1 MGPRHETTLDKGPMM
16 SERRTLASG
25 DVLARRYE
33 LQDLVNE
40 RHGSSTWRAHDQTL
54 NRNVGIEMISSV
66 DPRSQHFLDAARES
80 TSVTD
85 PRFLRVLDLIE
96 DEQRHHLVVREWA
109 RAFPLDQLL
118 AQSSLPNRRAAT
130 VVAEVAEAM
139 AHAHEH
145 GIYHRRLTPH
155 QVLLK
160 QSGAV
165 RVVGLGVATALAP
178 VGRQDTLSDLQAY
191 EQLDVQA
198 LGKLLYASVTSR
210 WPGAPVDG
218 LPAAPTEHGRLLR
231 PRQVRAG
238 VSRDIDAVADRILG
252 SPPRHHVAPL
262 RKAGDVARTL
272 RLSGEDDDL
281 HDDQPSLAGISSPD
295 LLRLDP
301 VIVPGGPPPGL
312 EPPRRRPKAHAPAP
326 PTTFERSKERA
337 RVAARGDRGLRL
349 LGLAGAAV
357 ILSLLGFLASRS
369 GNSSSNSID
378 EASAVRV
385 LPIQRAVDFDPQS
398 DDGRENRD
406 EAALAIDGLPET
418 SWQTSTYLGSADLGG
433 LKDGVGLVLDLGGL
447 RQVDSLRLRLG
458 GEPTSLVVYAASEST
473 QRTPRSRRDLTAVAT
488 VDSAGSDASI
498 SLPSGIDTRFVVVWL
513 TSLPEVGPDEFRG
526 EIRDVVVRGRS

>member
-1 MGPRHETTLDKGPMM
+1 M
-16 SERRTLASG
+16 SDRRPLASG

-33 LQDLVNE
+33 LQDLVTE
-40 RHGSSTWRAHDQTL
+40 KHGSSSWRAHDKIL
-54 NRNVGIEMISSV
+54 NRNVGIEMLSSA
-66 DPRSQHFLDAARES
+66 DPRAEHFLGAARES
-80 TSVTD
+80 TAVTD

-96 DEQRHHLVVREWA
+96 DEQSHHLVVREWA

-118 AQSSLPNRRAAT
+118 AQSPLPNRRAAT

-145 GIYHRRLTPH
+145 GVYHRRLTPH

-178 VGRQDTLSDLQAY
+178 VGRQDTISDLQAY

-198 LGKLLYASVTSR
+198 IGNLLYACLTGR
-210 WPGAPVDG
+210 WPGAHVDG

-238 VSRDIDAVADRILG
+238 VSRDIDTIADRILG
-252 SPPRHHVAPL
+252 SPPRDHAPPL
-262 RKAGDVARTL
+262 RKAADIARTL

-281 HDDQPSLAGISSPD
+281 VDDQPSLAGISSPD

-312 EPPRRRPKAHAPAP
+312 EPPRRRPKAHQPAP
-326 PTTFERSKERA
+326 PTTFERGKLRA
-337 RVAARGDRGLRL
+337 RRAAKGDRGLVL
-349 LGLAGAAV
+349 LGVAGALV
-357 ILSLLGFLASRS
+357 IVSLLGFMVSRS
-369 GNSSSNSID
+369 GEQEVDPVDRLSP
-378 EASAVRV
+378 VRV
-385 LPIQRAVDFDPQS
+385 LPIQRAIDLDPQG

-406 EAALAIDGLPET
+406 QTKLAIDGLPGT
-418 SWQTSTYLGSADLGG
+418 GWQTSRYLGAADLGG
-433 LKDGVGLVLDLGGL
+433 IKDGVGLVLDLGGI
-447 RQVDSLRLRLG
+447 REVASVRLRLAG
-458 GEPTSLVVYAASEST
+458 DPTSLEVYTAPGDRERA
-473 QRTPRSRRDLTAVAT
+473 PRSLKRLQQVAT
-488 VDSAGSDASI
+488 VEAAGSDASI
-498 SLPSGIDTRFVVVWL
+498 ALPSGVMTRYVVVWL
-513 TSLPEVGPDEFRG
+513 TSLPEVEPGVFVG
-526 EIRDVVVRGRS
+526 QIRDVVIRGRS

>member
-1 MGPRHETTLDKGPMM
+1 MT
-16 SERRTLASG
+16 ERRSLASG

-40 RHGSSTWRAHDQTL
+40 RHGSSTWRAHDQVL
-54 NRNVGIEMISSV
+54 NRNVGLEIISSA
-66 DPRSQHFLDAARES
+66 DPRAGHFLDAARES

-118 AQSSLPNRRAAT
+118 AQSPLPNRRAAT

-145 GIYHRRLTPH
+145 GVYHRRLTPH

-198 LGKLLYASVTSR
+198 IGKLLYASVTGR
-210 WPGAPVDG
+210 WPGADVDG
-218 LPAAPTEHGRLLR
+218 LVAAPAEHGRLLR

-238 VSRDIDAVADRILG
+238 VSRDIDTIADRILG
-252 SPPRHHVAPL
+252 SPPRHHEPPL
-262 RKAGDVARTL
+262 RKAADIAHTL

-281 HDDQPSLAGISSPD
+281 HDDQPSLAAISSPD

-312 EPPRRRPKAHAPAP
+312 EPPRRRPKAFEPAP
-326 PTTFERSKERA
+326 PTTFERGKQKARRA
-337 RVAARGDRGLRL
+337 AKGDRGLVL
-349 LGLAGAAV
+349 LGVAGALV
-357 ILSLLGFLASRS
+357 ILSLLGFLVSRQTDRAADPIDD
-369 GNSSSNSID
+369 SSP
-378 EASAVRV
+378 VRV
-385 LPIQRAVDFDPQS
+385 LPVQRAVDFDPQGE
-398 DDGRENRD
+398 DGRENRD
-406 EAALAIDGLPET
+406 QARLAIDGLPT
-418 SWQTSTYLGSADLGG
+418 TGWQTSTYLGSPELGG
-433 LKDGVGLVLDLGGL
+433 VKDGVGLVLDLGGL
-447 RQVDSLRLRLG
+447 REVDSLRLRLAG
-458 GEPTSLVVYAASEST
+458 SPTSIVVYAASEDT
-473 QRTPRSRRDLTAVAT
+473 DRTPRVRRGLTDVAT

-498 SLPSGIDTRFVVVWL
+498 ALRSGIVTRYLVVWL
-513 TSLPEVGPDEFRG
+513 TSLPEVEPGVFRG
-526 EIRDVVVRGRS
+526 EIDDVVVRGRS